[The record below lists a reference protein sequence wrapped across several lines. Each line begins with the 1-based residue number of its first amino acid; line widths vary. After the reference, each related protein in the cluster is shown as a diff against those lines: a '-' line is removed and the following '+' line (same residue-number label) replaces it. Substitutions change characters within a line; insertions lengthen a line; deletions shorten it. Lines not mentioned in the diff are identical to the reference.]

1 MVAKYRRQV
10 RTGEIG
16 VIRADM
22 SVANSL
28 GEISNAV
35 NKMSNEAFKMAAD
48 QAEERG
54 RDYISSKSDD
64 EIFGIDPETG
74 QPKNVLTELLTDLP
88 AKGYGMIAQ
97 EAIKQEASKRFGL
110 VLETK
115 FKEQGAKAQA
125 RFPLN
130 PGKAK
135 SMLEEFTDELASK
148 YEGEYKN
155 KIVSFGEAY
164 TSGINNTLLIR
175 QANNQISIGLQNNE
189 LITTSFLQ
197 RDKALAETANQQT
210 VDKMIDDALNP
221 KSPKLKNL
229 HQSADNS
236 NRLSGGKALSS
247 SQLSIKH
254 ASEIA
259 NGRIK
264 AIMKKY
270 AGDDLVTVMRM
281 AQVVNTAD
289 IDKLEGVDSTDKE
302 NLKKMFS
309 HVVADPEG
317 RSNLFSSLR
326 TFIAGENQIQNFIA
340 QERRANEVEI
350 DASLNEQINNQK
362 VRFLSYQ
369 GGEMADSF
377 TQEIQALPT
386 IESKIEFANQRKK
399 EIRTQGNR
407 ILEGKTADGQTV
419 KASKSVLTD
428 TEINKINNSIDRI
441 VAQSVSADL
450 IGAFQNPNGTL
461 DTAKLRNIASS
472 ILNNVRQG
480 KPIDLANLTKGMNP
494 VQKKAVKDI
503 VPSITKMRNVGAGGL
518 EQTGGDINLDLETR
532 QGIVNNIKT
541 EINNSNQLASELAN
555 QEKVKAF
562 AQAVTNK
569 EPLENNS
576 TNRDNADDFLKAVA
590 NEIPE
595 LQGKSVREILL
606 SEQFA
611 NPDGDLRKA
620 FDSLLQNNLIVSNE
634 TKNLISN
641 LRKGFVSGP
650 AAQRFL
656 DFVVKGTVLSTE
668 RQQDGSNR
676 YTQLNVFRVDED
688 TFKDVVAIQQAY
700 KISQLTGGQLGIA
713 QILQN
718 EQEYVKS
725 PEYADKLK
733 EITGKDTFETAK
745 NELAERIA
753 KTPTVTSAGGN
764 GSMFHKRIMD
774 AIPHIIYQNRNT
786 DIDISDL
793 QQQAKAIMIDFFPA
807 TEDYVMDPQ
816 SVSINGK
823 IRSSFAMNRL
833 FPTDELKS
841 DFLDYTQAKLE
852 TYGDYNIREGFRDG
866 IESPGG
872 NFFGRLISGIGSAF
886 SPNTP
891 ETGAKKA
898 WLVPSQFSSTDPFTE
913 DMLNPEKHNVTFFLS
928 EGLNGEMSF
937 IVSEQNIGRVSMKEF
952 RHWRKTGQFL
962 PEDEQ

>member
-1 MVAKYRRQV
+1 
-10 RTGEIG
+10 
-16 VIRADM
+16 
-22 SVANSL
+22 
-28 GEISNAV
+28 
-35 NKMSNEAFKMAAD
+35 
-48 QAEERG
+48 
-54 RDYISSKSDD
+54 
-64 EIFGIDPETG
+64 
-74 QPKNVLTELLTDLP
+74 
-88 AKGYGMIAQ
+88 
-97 EAIKQEASKRFGL
+97 
-110 VLETK
+110 
-115 FKEQGAKAQA
+115 
-125 RFPLN
+125 
-130 PGKAK
+130 
-135 SMLEEFTDELASK
+135 
-148 YEGEYKN
+148 
-155 KIVSFGEAY
+155 
-164 TSGINNTLLIR
+164 
-175 QANNQISIGLQNNE
+175 
-189 LITTSFLQ
+189 
-197 RDKALAETANQQT
+197 
-210 VDKMIDDALNP
+210 
-221 KSPKLKNL
+221 
-229 HQSADNS
+229 
-236 NRLSGGKALSS
+236 
-247 SQLSIKH
+247 
-254 ASEIA
+254 
-259 NGRIK
+259 
-264 AIMKKY
+264 
-270 AGDDLVTVMRM
+270 
-281 AQVVNTAD
+281 
-289 IDKLEGVDSTDKE
+289 
-302 NLKKMFS
+302 
-309 HVVADPEG
+309 
-317 RSNLFSSLR
+317 
-326 TFIAGENQIQNFIA
+326 
-340 QERRANEVEI
+340 
-350 DASLNEQINNQK
+350 
-362 VRFLSYQ
+362 
-369 GGEMADSF
+369 
-377 TQEIQALPT
+377 
-386 IESKIEFANQRKK
+386 
-399 EIRTQGNR
+399 
-407 ILEGKTADGQTV
+407 
-419 KASKSVLTD
+419 
-428 TEINKINNSIDRI
+428 
-441 VAQSVSADL
+441 
-450 IGAFQNPNGTL
+450 
-461 DTAKLRNIASS
+461 
-472 ILNNVRQG
+472 
-480 KPIDLANLTKGMNP
+480 MNP

-576 TNRDNADDFLKAVA
+576 TNRDNADDYLKAVA

-634 TKNLISN
+634 TKTLISN

-668 RQQDGSNR
+668 RQLDGSNR

-786 DIDISDL
+786 DIDIFDL
-793 QQQAKAIMIDFFPA
+793 QQQAKAIMVDFFPA

-816 SVSINGK
+816 SVSIDGK

-866 IESPGG
+866 IEAQGG
-872 NFFGRLISGIGSAF
+872 TS
-886 SPNTP
+886 
-891 ETGAKKA
+891 
-898 WLVPSQFSSTDPFTE
+898 LVA
-913 DMLNPEKHNVTFFLS
+913 
-928 EGLNGEMSF
+928 
-937 IVSEQNIGRVSMKEF
+937 
-952 RHWRKTGQFL
+952 
-962 PEDEQ
+962 

>member
-1 MVAKYRRQV
+1 MVAKYRRNV

-28 GEISNAV
+28 GQISNAV
-35 NKMSNEAFKMAAD
+35 NKMSNEAFKIAAD
-48 QAEERG
+48 TAEERG
-54 RDYISSKSDD
+54 RDYISSRSDD

-97 EAIKQEASKRFGL
+97 EAIKQEASKRFSL
-110 VLETK
+110 VLERK

-135 SMLEEFTDELASK
+135 AMLEEFTDELASK

-155 KIVSFGEAY
+155 KIVSFGESY

-197 RDKALAETANQQT
+197 RDKALAETANQKT
-210 VDKMIDDALNP
+210 VDRMIDDALNP

-270 AGDDLVTVMRM
+270 AGNNLVTVMRM

-309 HVVADPEG
+309 YVVADPEG

-326 TFIAGENQIQNFIA
+326 TFIAGENQIQNFIV
-340 QERRANEVEI
+340 QERNANKVEI

-369 GGEMADSF
+369 GGEMADIM
-377 TQEIQALPT
+377 TQDIQALTT
-386 IESKIEFANQRKK
+386 IEEKIEYANQKK
-399 EIRTQGNR
+399 QEVRTQGNT
-407 ILEGKTADGQTV
+407 ILEGETADGQTV
-419 KASKSVLTD
+419 RASKSILTD
-428 TEINKINNSIDRI
+428 PEIRKIENSIDRI

-450 IGAFQNPNGTL
+450 IGAFQSENGLL
-461 DTAKLRNIASS
+461 DSTKLRQISS
-472 ILNNVRQG
+472 AILNNVRMG
-480 KPIDLANLTKGMNP
+480 KALDLESLTKGMNP

-503 VPSITKMRNVGAGGL
+503 VPSISKMRNVGAGGL
-518 EQTGGDINLDLETR
+518 EQAGGEMNLELDTR
-532 QGIVNNIKT
+532 RAIVDNIKT

-555 QEKVKAF
+555 QEKIKAF

-569 EPLENNS
+569 EPLEN
-576 TNRDNADDFLKAVA
+576 TPANRDNADDFLKAVA

-634 TKNLISN
+634 TKTLISH

-668 RQQDGSNR
+668 RQLDGSNR
-676 YTQLNVFRVDED
+676 YTTLNLFRIDEETED
-688 TFKDVVAIQQAY
+688 DVIAIQEAY

-713 QILQN
+713 QILQR
-718 EQEYVKS
+718 EQEYLKS

-733 EITGKDTFETAK
+733 EITGEDTFQTAQ

-753 KTPTVTSAGGN
+753 KTPSVTSAGGN
-764 GSMFHKRIMD
+764 GSKFHKRIMN

-786 DIDISDL
+786 KIDIFDL
-793 QQQAKAIMIDFFPA
+793 QLQAKAIMKDFFPP
-807 TEDYVMDPQ
+807 TEDYVMDPL
-816 SVSINGK
+816 SVTINGK
-823 IRSSFAMNRL
+823 ISSSFAMNRL

-866 IESPGG
+866 IEAPEG
-872 NFFGRLISGIGSAF
+872 NFFGNIISGIGSMF
-886 SPNTP
+886 SSDTQQ
-891 ETGAKKA
+891 TGAKKA
-898 WLVPSQFSSTDPFTE
+898 WLVPQLFSSTDPFSE
-913 DMLNPEKHNVTFFLS
+913 DMVNPDKHNVTFFLS

-962 PEDEQ
+962 PENEQ